1 MTLTELKEYV
11 QARRIVSEREISLH
25 FRIEESAIEPMARRW
40 VEKGLMA
47 IVDMDGTKCGGCT
60 ACADGIK
67 RLTNGSDRS
76 RSRLKIKGYPPIKE
90 GFD

>member
-25 FRIEESAIEPMARRW
+25 FRIEESAIDPMARRW

-67 RLTNGSDRS
+67 RHYEWLGPQSVTLSSD
-76 RSRLKIKGYPPIKE
+76 
-90 GFD
+90 

>member
-11 QARRIVSEREISLH
+11 QARGIVSEREISLH

-67 RLTNGSDRS
+67 RHYEWLGPRS
-76 RSRLKIKGYPPIKE
+76 VTFKK
-90 GFD
+90 

>member
-67 RLTNGSDRS
+67 RPNEWLGPQSVTF
-76 RSRLKIKGYPPIKE
+76 KK
-90 GFD
+90 

>member
-11 QARRIVSEREISLH
+11 QDRRIVSEREISLR

-67 RLTNGSDRS
+67 RHYEWLGPQSVTF
-76 RSRLKIKGYPPIKE
+76 KK
-90 GFD
+90 

>member
-47 IVDMDGTKCGGCT
+47 IVDMDGTKCGGYT

-67 RLTNGSDRS
+67 RHYEWLGPQSVTF
-76 RSRLKIKGYPPIKE
+76 KK
-90 GFD
+90 

>member
-60 ACADGIK
+60 A
-67 RLTNGSDRS
+67 NGSDRS
-76 RSRLKIKGYPPIKE
+76 RSRLKNKKLSS
-90 GFD
+90 D